1 MNQLA
6 MRTLTAAAI
15 LAISAGAGGMRADTG
30 ASLVDPEGSSKFE
43 RGKAIV
49 LRSDQVHEGDL
60 YAVAQA
66 AIDIEGTVDGDLF
79 GAAAEISV
87 RGTVAGDTFLGGSIV
102 DMSGSFGDS
111 ARVFASS
118 YRLNGTVEGDLLV
131 FGGNIILG
139 EDSHVTGDVVVAAGH
154 LRAAGRIDGD
164 VSFGGGE
171 VLLLGSIGGGFE
183 GRADLVKVD
192 ENASIVGDL
201 KYRAREE
208 ATVPDGVV
216 GGKVSYEPRAK
227 SDDKN
232 ERAFLTGS
240 DALRSALQMLWAFIL
255 GSVGLALFPA
265 ATRVIGEH
273 VGREPLLNLGIGF
286 VLLFVVPISSVVA
299 MALVVTIP
307 LSISVLLLYVIAAY
321 AAKLPVALALG
332 RWLLVRAGRPE
343 PSAYLA
349 LLIGLI
355 PLYAGFLVLSAWS
368 GLIWAI
374 AWGAVSMLGLGAIAS
389 GLRARAAESP
399 ATAPSAN

>member
-1 MNQLA
+1 MNTLV
-6 MRTLTAAAI
+6 MRSLTAVSA
-15 LAISAGAGGMRADTG
+15 LAIAAGAGGVRAG
-30 ASLVDPEGSSKFE
+30 AGTELVDLEGSSKFE

-49 LRSDQVHEGDL
+49 LRSDQVHVGDL

-66 AIDIEGTVDGDLF
+66 AIDIEGTVDGDLL

-87 RGTVAGDTFLGGSIV
+87 RGTVTGDTFLGGSIV

-139 EDSHVTGDVVVAAGH
+139 EDSHVTGDVLVAAGH

-171 VLLLGSIGGGFE
+171 VLLLGSIGGSFD
-183 GRADLVKVD
+183 GRADLVKID

-201 KYRAREE
+201 TYRAREE
-208 ATVPDGVV
+208 AVIPDGVV
-216 GGKVSYEPRAK
+216 GGAVSYEPRAR
-227 SDDKN
+227 N
-232 ERAFLTGS
+232 EESASRAFLTGG
-240 DALRSALQMLWAFIL
+240 DVLRAALQMLWAFIL
-255 GSVGLALFPA
+255 GSVGLVLFPRA
-265 ATRVIGEH
+265 AHGIVEH

-286 VLLFVVPISSVVA
+286 VLLFVVPISSIVA

-307 LSISVLLLYVIAAY
+307 LSVTVLLLYAIAAY
-321 AAKLPVALALG
+321 AAKLPVALAIG
-332 RWLLVRAGRPE
+332 RWLLARAGRSE

-349 LLIGLI
+349 LLVGLL
-355 PLYAGFLVLSAWS
+355 PLYAAFVLLSAWS
-368 GLIWAI
+368 GLVWAI
-374 AWGAVSMLGLGAIAS
+374 AWGATSMLGLGAIAS
-389 GLRARAAESP
+389 GLRSRVAGDAAAGP
-399 ATAPSAN
+399 AAI